1 MANSTQ
7 YQKLVDKRLSGEHF
21 LNVLSPSEQAGRLR
35 VAVADITAPAAGTHT
50 MLFLPAKARIISAE
64 INHDDFGAGK
74 TISEVGVLAY
84 TEELST
90 ENADGTVTHS
100 SSAVVADPNLLY
112 SGSAI
117 ALTNASTAPVS
128 ICLTKANKRGAV
140 LTNHQGGV
148 GVTITTVGAAT
159 ASKTISLTIQYV
171 VD

>member
-74 TISEVGVLAY
+74 SISEVGVLAY

-100 SSAVVADPNLLY
+100 SSAVVADPNLLHTA
-112 SGSAI
+112 SI
-117 ALTNASTAPVS
+117 NTQNASTAPVP
-128 ICLTKANKRGAV
+128 ICLTKATKRGAV

-148 GVTITTVGAAT
+148 GVTITTAGAAT
-159 ASKTISLTIQYV
+159 ANKTISLTIQYV